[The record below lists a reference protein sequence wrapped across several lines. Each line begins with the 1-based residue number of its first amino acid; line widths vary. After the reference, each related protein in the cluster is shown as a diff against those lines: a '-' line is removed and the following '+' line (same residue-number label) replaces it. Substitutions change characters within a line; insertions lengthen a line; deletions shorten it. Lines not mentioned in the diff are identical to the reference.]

1 MEKKEQEVT
10 GVQATLKGSA
20 TMATYNTAVEKF
32 SKSSSSFMEMLQHL
46 SQARDA
52 YQEAITASA
61 ELRNVLDAGD
71 EALRTI
77 MSNLEQAIDVN
88 LGRQPMDKKKPER
101 AKVEPIGGNGE
112 GAGVMKT
119 WPPA

>member
-71 EALRTI
+71 EALRSIASAHQSRTTPH
-77 MSNLEQAIDVN
+77 LLLAHAG
-88 LGRQPMDKKKPER
+88 LGTLLLP
-101 AKVEPIGGNGE
+101 
-112 GAGVMKT
+112 T
-119 WPPA
+119 